1 MFDLEQ
7 ASTEWRERMKA
18 AGIQAPVPL
27 EELEIHL
34 REEIEQRVKAGLKEQ
49 EAFHAAVWEIG
60 QGAELKTEF
69 LKAGGFSGWF
79 GGDWTTRTQQ
89 ILGALWMALGGWSLF
104 SLFKIFGEDPH
115 VLMGG
120 NYIFI
125 GTGLLIQNVAV
136 VIGGMDLFRETNF
149 GRTAIR
155 MLAVL
160 CILEI
165 CLRLAEIGWHQN
177 MYQSGIFF
185 YVMLWNIPVAAFS
198 LITIWWLRAPPTIKA
213 SHV

>member
-69 LKAGGFSGWF
+69 LKAGGFTKRL
-79 GGDWTTRTQQ
+79 DVRTPW
-89 ILGALWMALGGWSLF
+89 G
-104 SLFKIFGEDPH
+104 
-115 VLMGG
+115 
-120 NYIFI
+120 
-125 GTGLLIQNVAV
+125 
-136 VIGGMDLFRETNF
+136 
-149 GRTAIR
+149 
-155 MLAVL
+155 
-160 CILEI
+160 
-165 CLRLAEIGWHQN
+165 
-177 MYQSGIFF
+177 
-185 YVMLWNIPVAAFS
+185 
-198 LITIWWLRAPPTIKA
+198 
-213 SHV
+213 